1 MLFKKKYILIC
12 LIGLIIYTLSVFTFG
27 NKINTKINQTES
39 SILTSKPR
47 LEDDFY
53 DNINYKYLNKK
64 EYDDKEEQWGLFYTK
79 GTKAI
84 EKEKKEII
92 DNILKNCNTY
102 GDNNIYKKICLYKES
117 FDNKKEESI
126 KNKLN
131 SYISK
136 INSSSNINDLFN
148 NIIEINKELSLD
160 ILISPTVEINYQGES
175 QPYFTMS
182 LISFDDN
189 SNDINELVYNNTIYQ
204 DEEYEQFK
212 KHIKTYNTNMLKL
225 YGYEKQETNNI
236 VNDTSKFYDDISR
249 FSLKDNDYHN
259 NKGFNLYTKDE
270 LQKEIK
276 NINIDKI
283 IENYKDIYKDNEKI
297 LVIDINQLKSIDSYL
312 INDNINIIK
321 HYATLKILS
330 NYTKYINNDYYNNYL
345 EFLDNRNYY
354 INNEISNISK
364 DKTTEKEMLYSNIYN
379 EFKDVITKEFINKN
393 ISKEEIEY
401 YKKITSEYIVKLKE
415 IINKEEWL
423 SKETKEK
430 AIEKVNSIKYN
441 IPNANSVVDVSSKYE
456 MTNNLIDNIISIN
469 KKNREEKNKQ
479 YMNKNLMYNEDLLEL
494 NAFYLTVNNSITL
507 LSGYM
512 YMYKISLNLNPNN
525 LEKDYYKILGT
536 IGLTLGHE
544 LTHSID
550 STGSKYDK
558 DGNFKNWWT
567 KKDKNEFKK
576 LNHKVVKY
584 YNKYNEFGE
593 RTLGEN
599 IADLGAMNITI
610 SIADDNNATNE
621 DYKEIFETYAKDWCF
636 QRSSYY
642 NSYVKGIDVH
652 ASGKARTNAVIS
664 STDKFYEVYNI
675 KEKDKMFIKKE
686 NRVKV
691 W

>member
-1 MLFKKKYILIC
+1 MLFKKKYISIC

-236 VNDTSKFYDDISR
+236 VNDTSKF
-249 FSLKDNDYHN
+249 
-259 NKGFNLYTKDE
+259 
-270 LQKEIK
+270 
-276 NINIDKI
+276 
-283 IENYKDIYKDNEKI
+283 
-297 LVIDINQLKSIDSYL
+297 
-312 INDNINIIK
+312 
-321 HYATLKILS
+321 
-330 NYTKYINNDYYNNYL
+330 
-345 EFLDNRNYY
+345 
-354 INNEISNISK
+354 
-364 DKTTEKEMLYSNIYN
+364 
-379 EFKDVITKEFINKN
+379 
-393 ISKEEIEY
+393 
-401 YKKITSEYIVKLKE
+401 
-415 IINKEEWL
+415 
-423 SKETKEK
+423 
-430 AIEKVNSIKYN
+430 
-441 IPNANSVVDVSSKYE
+441 
-456 MTNNLIDNIISIN
+456 
-469 KKNREEKNKQ
+469 
-479 YMNKNLMYNEDLLEL
+479 
-494 NAFYLTVNNSITL
+494 
-507 LSGYM
+507 
-512 YMYKISLNLNPNN
+512 
-525 LEKDYYKILGT
+525 
-536 IGLTLGHE
+536 
-544 LTHSID
+544 
-550 STGSKYDK
+550 
-558 DGNFKNWWT
+558 
-567 KKDKNEFKK
+567 
-576 LNHKVVKY
+576 
-584 YNKYNEFGE
+584 
-593 RTLGEN
+593 
-599 IADLGAMNITI
+599 
-610 SIADDNNATNE
+610 
-621 DYKEIFETYAKDWCF
+621 
-636 QRSSYY
+636 
-642 NSYVKGIDVH
+642 
-652 ASGKARTNAVIS
+652 
-664 STDKFYEVYNI
+664 
-675 KEKDKMFIKKE
+675 
-686 NRVKV
+686 
-691 W
+691 